1 MMSDLSGGFAPQQN
15 DERLSLDIDSS
26 SPSNAMIN
34 PANTSASTVDQ
45 SPITSHSSGPP
56 SSHFTS
62 SASAVQARDTAASHC
77 DLPSDLAHSG
87 ERAMLEARSDN
98 QQRKLN
104 PMAIDFIL
112 NSDSTGHTSEGN
124 DTSTQP
130 PIEGNDNG
138 TTKQTESCKCSLS
151 HWTLGR
157 LEIFDSTI
165 QKQIGTHKESI
176 NKVLASASDRAPANM
191 NDSLP
196 YESEFTLVMGL
207 SEEKVTT
214 VRNLRARLRDAK
226 RESVHIFQHAEKR
239 EEAEAKAKKKP
250 MKFIVSGSKSTI
262 YDIPESFGS
271 FVLKVGSLPHIN
283 QERLNHRRV
292 TQAQENIPTGW
303 VAHSVPGLLRPSKD
317 LDPRIQ
323 VFYKQDGDR
332 IAIDNDE
339 RADGTTGIV
348 MSRIKDLEETTRRKI
363 LQNYCNIE
371 QSQVEEVLSLNDHC
385 LVRVLL
391 GRRFDDDDDDEES
404 DDAMES
410 VSGNAVDDDVEM
422 ASVDTSDCEPPS
434 LLNIPGYLDFILHA
448 CKKVRDGPEALAKQ
462 IAFGY
467 ALLHWG
473 ARLDGRGIEFL
484 LGLAPLGRGKRLY
497 MLDFEACRPLDRS
510 DRVHL
515 WKVFVKHYLEAS
527 AKIWEASDKDFD
539 STLPETF
546 IRELERNF
554 LEQNENGSE
563 HGGREQDG
571 ENEANSQQDSEDG
584 GNDEDDPAQAD
595 REASENNDYGSDEY
609 NPNSTDSED
618 SSEEEDSDDDD
629 DDDCP
634 LPPAKPI
641 LKKSASSDTS
651 TTPPKARSETS
662 PRKVTFWRNLPSYK
676 MEKPA
681 NAPYWKRGRARQ
693 PILLGFH

>member
-1 MMSDLSGGFAPQQN
+1 
-15 DERLSLDIDSS
+15 
-26 SPSNAMIN
+26 
-34 PANTSASTVDQ
+34 
-45 SPITSHSSGPP
+45 
-56 SSHFTS
+56 
-62 SASAVQARDTAASHC
+62 
-77 DLPSDLAHSG
+77 
-87 ERAMLEARSDN
+87 
-98 QQRKLN
+98 
-104 PMAIDFIL
+104 
-112 NSDSTGHTSEGN
+112 
-124 DTSTQP
+124 
-130 PIEGNDNG
+130 
-138 TTKQTESCKCSLS
+138 
-151 HWTLGR
+151 
-157 LEIFDSTI
+157 
-165 QKQIGTHKESI
+165 
-176 NKVLASASDRAPANM
+176 M

-239 EEAEAKAKKKP
+239 EEVEAKAKKKP

-292 TQAQENIPTGW
+292 TQAQEKYGALVWAGPDTSRFKMLLVPHIMKSIPTGW

-371 QSQVEEVLSLNDHC
+371 QSQVEEALNLNDHC

-391 GRRFDDDDDDEES
+391 GRRFDDDDDDDDDDES

-497 MLDFEACRPLDRS
+497 MLDFEACRPLGELTAACVRNRLIPAALDNDPYIPRACFGDSNEVLRRDRRGNPRIFTDRS

-563 HGGREQDG
+563 HGDGEQNG
-571 ENEANSQQDSEDG
+571 ENEADSQQDSEDG
-584 GNDEDDPAQAD
+584 GNDEDDPAHAHC
-595 REASENNDYGSDEY
+595 EASENNDYGSDEY
-609 NPNSTDSED
+609 NPYSTDTED
-618 SSEEEDSDDDD
+618 SSEEEDSEDDDD
-629 DDDCP
+629 DEDDV
-634 LPPAKPI
+634 
-641 LKKSASSDTS
+641 D
-651 TTPPKARSETS
+651 
-662 PRKVTFWRNLPSYK
+662 
-676 MEKPA
+676 
-681 NAPYWKRGRARQ
+681 
-693 PILLGFH
+693 